1 MVYNKCVSPSFW
13 LLCGYGGGG
22 GGGGGDG
29 QQTVGCCTRSCYFC
43 PPAATVRLPRHVA
56 GSASAFNAASRPQPM
71 KARRAGFV
79 FFSTNGSAERLGAAF
94 LRTNGSRGKK
104 KKKRWVRPASPRA
117 NEAGPGAGGVAEGR
131 WRRRRSCLRAGRSA

>member
-1 MVYNKCVSPSFW
+1 MCFSEFLVVVW
-13 LLCGYGGGG
+13 LRRGRGGGAA
-22 GGGGGDG
+22 GGGDG

-79 FFSTNGSAERLGAAF
+79 FFFTNGSAERLGAAF

-104 KKKRWVRPASPRA
+104 KKKKGGFAPPLPAPMRPGRVR
-117 NEAGPGAGGVAEGR
+117 EA
-131 WRRRRSCLRAGRSA
+131 